1 MYLHA
6 YLGSRKTLNGPALT
20 DISFRM
26 EMNALKSQVEGMEAK
41 YPSLGFQYTDPGRGF
56 DRRKGGVLE
65 LSSS

>member
-1 MYLHA
+1 
-6 YLGSRKTLNGPALT
+6 
-20 DISFRM
+20 M